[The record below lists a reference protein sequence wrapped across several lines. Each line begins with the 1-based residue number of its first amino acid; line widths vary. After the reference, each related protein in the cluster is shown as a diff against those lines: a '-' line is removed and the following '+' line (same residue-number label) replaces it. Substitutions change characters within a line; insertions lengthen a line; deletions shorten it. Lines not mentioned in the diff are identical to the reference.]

1 MSEYDKWGDF
11 SLIHTG
17 HMVHKDWLLFE
28 NQSTV
33 KVFCDQNFLTNLR
46 KFSMHVK
53 IHCNKVLSEVFYI
66 RDLKNVVSSGM
77 TLKEFPIYYH

>member
-1 MSEYDKWGDF
+1 
-11 SLIHTG
+11 
-17 HMVHKDWLLFE
+17 MVNKDWLLFE

-46 KFSMHVK
+46 KFSVHIK

-66 RDLKNVVSSGM
+66 RDLKIYGLVWYDFEGISNILPIEKV
-77 TLKEFPIYYH
+77 KNKFPVHYVISE